1 MASKLDV
8 TIHPLAI
15 VSACDGYA
23 REQARSTP
31 SKKARDPVITA
42 LIGRVTE
49 AADGFSAFV
58 TDSFDFQYEYQK
70 DALIVDNEFFEE
82 KFSLVTKVSKDRQ
95 IVGLSCVSSKVTD
108 ARLKSIH
115 STMRKITKNPQLL
128 VMRIDPL
135 VSNDMEELP
144 VTVYDHTFAKTPHK
158 LRIEGAEG
166 IAVDTISKVK
176 TSEKGQSPLVV
187 QFRSIQNALRMLN
200 SRISIVQK
208 FLRATAENKVEKNH
222 ELLRQINSLCHRL
235 PVTDSRDFQK
245 DFMTEYNDGL
255 LIAYLAAV
263 TKSTSGLSQVIGK
276 LSLASSEGGPMGRS
290 MMAMLS

>member
-31 SKKARDPVITA
+31 SQKARDPVISA
-42 LIGRVTE
+42 LVGRVTE
-49 AADGFSAFV
+49 ATDGVSAFV
-58 TDSFDFQYEYQK
+58 TDSFDFHYEYKGEQ
-70 DALIVDNEFFEE
+70 LVVDYEFFEE
-82 KFSLVTKVSKDRQ
+82 KFSLITKVSKDIR
-95 IVGLSCVSSKVTD
+95 IIGLSCVSSKATE
-108 ARLKSIH
+108 ASLRSIH
-115 STMRKITKNPQLL
+115 ATMRKITKNPQLL

-135 VSNDMEELP
+135 VSSDMEELP
-144 VTVYDHTFAKTPHK
+144 VTVYDHTFTKTPHK

-176 TSEKGQSPLVV
+176 TSEEGQSPLVV

-200 SRISIVQK
+200 SRIAIVQK
-208 FLRATAENKVEKNH
+208 FLRATAEGKVEKNH

-263 TKSTSGLSQVIGK
+263 TKSTSDLSQVIGK
-276 LSLASSEGGPMGRS
+276 LSMTSSGGGPMGRS
-290 MMAMLS
+290 MMSMIS